1 MIIFLNSLPGEFQ
14 IKMYILL
21 CKDWTVCGMGNTW
34 FRFSTLTEDLI
45 SVDVPFF
52 VNQTAMKWG
61 NLWEAVERDTR
72 RGEHGRT
79 VRTPPSTP
87 GDPWEPVARQVAGWA
102 IWEAEEVS
110 VLSAEALSSHSTG
123 QNSAF
128 LPEPC
133 PDFRSSARK
142 GCYFKPR
149 SSRVVLSQERLTGTP
164 STKNS
169 RQWHLF
175 GLIPF
180 IP

>member
-1 MIIFLNSLPGEFQ
+1 MSFRSKCIYYCVKTGLFVEWATLSLDFPHSQKIWSLLTFL
-14 IKMYILL
+14 
-21 CKDWTVCGMGNTW
+21 
-34 FRFSTLTEDLI
+34 
-45 SVDVPFF
+45 FF

-180 IP
+180 NP